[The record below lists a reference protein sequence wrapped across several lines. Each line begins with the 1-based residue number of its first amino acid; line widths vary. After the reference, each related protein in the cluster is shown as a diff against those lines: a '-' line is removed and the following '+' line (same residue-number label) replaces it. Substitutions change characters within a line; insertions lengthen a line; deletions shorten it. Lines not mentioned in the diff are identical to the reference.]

1 MTDQV
6 HLTIDDQPVDVPK
19 GTLVVEAA
27 KRVGIHIPVY
37 CYHPRLKP
45 AGMCRMCLVEI
56 GTPRRNADGSPALN
70 ADGTPVIAFMPKPQT
85 ACTTPVSPGMV
96 VKTQT
101 PAVAAARKG
110 ILEFLLI
117 NHPLDC
123 PICDKGGECDLQDFT
138 LAYGPGVSRFDF
150 KDKLHFPKPVPLSD
164 RILLDRERCIL
175 CGRCVRF
182 QEEIAGDPEIGIMGR
197 GAESYID
204 TFSGQTFASNF
215 SGNTIEL
222 CPVGALTS
230 REFRFRARPW
240 EMRTTTTV
248 CGRCPVGC
256 AVKVQVRDNQVMR
269 ILAGENEAVNEVW
282 LCDRGR
288 FGYGDIHAPNRLQQ
302 PLIRRN
308 GQLVAATWDEA
319 LALTADRL
327 SAAAGA
333 VAGLIAPSRP
343 NEALYLFQKLF
354 KAVLRSAAVDHR
366 PDGGP
371 ELAGDYLHASIA
383 DLEHGRTILVI
394 GSDLFNDYPLLAL
407 RVRKAMVQR
416 GAKVIYAQAKPV
428 KFTEEATVWLR
439 HKPGQETALVKALLS
454 GLEGKPFDAAHGQP
468 FDAVNQE
475 KAMAILKSA
484 PAMILYGPKL
494 SKTALAG
501 LKRLARVTGS
511 TLHGLVPPD
520 GANVQ
525 GARDMGVVTPINL
538 HARAEA
544 GELAALYVVG
554 LDLAASWG
562 EATLSK
568 VGFLVVQE
576 VTLTPTAAQ
585 ADVVL
590 PGVTFVESDGTF
602 TNLERRVQRLRRA
615 VVPRGEAKPDWQIIA
630 ALGRRLSGEDW
641 TYDTA
646 AAVLAEIAQ
655 NVPDYSRCHDDQL
668 GPEGVRL

>member
-1 MTDQV
+1 MADLV
-6 HLTIDDQPVDVPK
+6 HLTIDDRPVDVPK

-27 KRVGIHIPVY
+27 KRLGIHIPVY

-56 GTPRRNADGSPALN
+56 GTPKRNPDGSPALN
-70 ADGTPVIAFMPKPQT
+70 PDGTPVIAFMPKPQT

-138 LAYGPGVSRFDF
+138 LAYGPGSSRFDF
-150 KDKLHFPKPVPLSD
+150 QDKLHFPKPVPLSD

-182 QEEIAGDPEIGIMGR
+182 QDEIAGDPEIGIMGR

-204 TFSGQTFASNF
+204 TFPGQTFASNF

-248 CGRCPVGC
+248 CDRCPVGC
-256 AVKVQVRDNQVMR
+256 AVKIQVRDNQVMR

-282 LCDRGR
+282 ICDRGR
-288 FGYGDIHAPNRLQQ
+288 FGYGYINAPDRLQH

-308 GQLVAATWDEA
+308 GQLVTATWDEA
-319 LALTADRL
+319 LALVADRL
-327 SAAAGA
+327 SHPPVVGGQSR
-333 VAGLIAPSRP
+333 VAGLISPNKP

-354 KAVLRSAAVDHR
+354 KDVLKSAAVDHR

-371 ELAGDYLHASIA
+371 ELAGDYLHAGIA
-383 DLEHGRTILVI
+383 DLENAKTILVI
-394 GSDLFNDYPLLAL
+394 GSDLFNDYPVLAL

-416 GAKVIYAQAKPV
+416 GAKVIYVQVKPV
-428 KFTEEATVWLR
+428 KFTAEATVWLR
-439 HKPGQETALVKALLS
+439 YEAGKETPLVKALLA
-454 GLEGKPFDAAHGQP
+454 GLNGETTGDA
-468 FDAVNQE
+468 DLE
-475 KAMAILKSA
+475 KAVAILKST

-501 LKRLARVTGS
+501 LDQLAKVTGS
-511 TLHGLVPPD
+511 TLHGLIPAD

-525 GARDMGVVTPINL
+525 GARDMGVVADVNL
-538 HARAEA
+538 RNLAEA
-544 GELAALYVVG
+544 GEVEALYVVG
-554 LDLAASWG
+554 LDLSTRWG
-562 EATLSK
+562 EALDK
-568 VGFLVVQE
+568 VGFLIVQD
-576 VTLTPTAAQ
+576 VTLTPTAAR

-615 VVPRGEAKPDWQIIA
+615 IIPRGEARPDWQIIA
-630 ALGRRLSGEDW
+630 DLGRRLSGEGW
-641 TYDTA
+641 AYDTA
-646 AAVLAEIAQ
+646 AAVMAEIARKI
-655 NVPDYSRCHDDQL
+655 PDYSACTYDQL
-668 GPEGVRL
+668 GQEGIRL